1 VPSAEL
7 TIQSGALTRNWRRC
21 AQASGQASCAAVIK
35 ADGYGLGVG
44 VAFDATLKA
53 GCDTWFVAHLS
64 EAIAL
69 RQHMATKVVPGQA
82 RVFVLNGLA
91 EAEVSAFHRHD
102 LIPVLNSL
110 DQLGIWQRD
119 GGGRPAALQID
130 TAMGRLGIGMDQ
142 VEEAAALTQELN
154 LCLVMSHLA
163 CGSTPEHPLNAM
175 QKQRFIEAAA
185 ALPPAPLSLAASA
198 GIFLGPDYHFDLTR
212 PGIALYGGAPLD
224 EAIVPLE
231 PVAILRTPVLQVR
244 TLGPGDTV
252 GYGATWE
259 ADRRK
264 LIATVALGYA
274 DGFLRAGSNRGF
286 GVLAGAI
293 CPIVGRVSMDL
304 ITLDVSGVGRP
315 VLEGE
320 LIEFLGP
327 AAPIDAQAQA
337 CGTISYELLT
347 GLGRRFTR
355 TVTI

>member
-7 TIQSGALTRNWRRC
+7 TIRSGALSRNWQRC
-21 AQASGQASCAAVIK
+21 AQASSTAACAGVIK

-44 VAFDATLKA
+44 VAFDATLRA
-53 GCDTWFVAHLS
+53 GCNTWFVAHLS

-69 RQHMATKVVPGQA
+69 RQHMTGAVVPGCA

-91 EAEVSAFHRHD
+91 EGETAAFDAHD

-110 DQLGIWQRD
+110 EQLSLWQRE
-119 GGGRPAALQID
+119 GAGRPAALQVD
-130 TAMGRLGIGMDQ
+130 TAMGRLGISMDQ
-142 VEEAAALTQELN
+142 VDDAGTLAQDLN
-154 LCLVMSHLA
+154 LCLIMSHLA
-163 CGSTPEHPLNAM
+163 CGSTPEHPLNRI
-175 QKQRFIEAAA
+175 QRQRFLEAATV
-185 ALPPAPLSLAASA
+185 LPPAPLSLAASA

-224 EAIVPLE
+224 DAVVPLE
-231 PVAILRTPVLQVR
+231 PVAVLRAPVLQVR

-264 LIATVALGYA
+264 SIATVALGYA

-304 ITLDVSGVGRP
+304 ITLDVSGVGRT
-315 VLEGE
+315 VVEGDW
-320 LIEFLGP
+320 IEFLGP

-355 TVTI
+355 TVTE